1 MKEAVDL
8 GPFHLEALAV
18 SAKHS
23 GAGVAL
29 AGDNVAVLHNRK
41 LTSELANASAYL
53 HGAAVNFEEPHR
65 CAEVG
70 TWGGWRSQKDRGKG
84 CTNDHGQGDCEGDGE
99 DAAIHWRGL
108 TRLE

>member
-29 AGDNVAVLHNRK
+29 AGNDVAVFHHWK
-41 LTSELANASAYL
+41 LASELARASTHL
-53 HGAAVNFEEPHR
+53 HWAAVNFGKPHR
-65 CAEVG
+65 CAQVG
-70 TWGGWRSQKDRGKG
+70 TLGNRRSQKERGKG
-84 CTNDHGQGDCEGDGE
+84 CTNDRDQGDCEGDSK
-99 DAAIHWRGL
+99 
-108 TRLE
+108 